1 MRLTLTT
8 RRPPAVA
15 IAVSAGLLLGVL
27 SVAGVGLAAGTG
39 VLAGEPDE
47 SKAVR
52 VLRHDQLALARL
64 QREVSDDLN
73 LADLHAS
80 AQAADRLAVLAR
92 QRDTTLAVLDDKQVK
107 ADATRAHSAIVT
119 ILAGYAN
126 LADVTD
132 ADLDAWDN
140 DERDIVSAFG
150 ELDAAVAPVAAMN
163 PERPLR
169 LNAAATETLTEKTSA
184 YFTYSARKLA
194 GYEKR
199 MVKFRRKN
207 RARIQQLAN
216 YRTTVQAQLAAYQ
229 ATRKELQS
237 YIDDATEFDD
247 RIVDFRAALRDAKS
261 RRAGIRSTLAALNP
275 ADELQSEHQRI
286 VAVLDHA
293 VSATDVGIDLANATE
308 DLRDSGDYYTSG
320 FELPEYDDF
329 VRQSDQITAERD
341 AAIGNWTRSL
351 NRYESRLKNPKGAP
365 KRPVI

>member
-8 RRPPAVA
+8 RRPSAVA
-15 IAVSAGLLLGVL
+15 IAVSAGLLVGVL

-52 VLRHDQLALARL
+52 VLRQDQLALSLLER
-64 QREVSDDLN
+64 QVSDDRD

-80 AQAADRLAVLAR
+80 ARAADRLAVLAR
-92 QRDTTLAVLDDKQVK
+92 ERDTTLAVLDDKQVK
-107 ADATRAHSAIVT
+107 ADATRAHSAILT
-119 ILAGYAN
+119 ILAGYAH
-126 LADVTD
+126 LSDVTD
-132 ADLDAWDN
+132 ADLDAWDD
-140 DERDIVSAFG
+140 DERYIVSAFG
-150 ELDAAVAPVAAMN
+150 QLDAAVAAVAAMN

-169 LNAAATETLTEKTSA
+169 LNAAAIETLTEKTSA
-184 YFTYSARKLA
+184 YFTGSAQKLA

-199 MVKFRRKN
+199 MAKFRRKN
-207 RARIQQLAN
+207 RARMQQLAD

-237 YIDDATEFDD
+237 YMDDATQFNE

-275 ADELQSEHQRI
+275 PDELQGEHQRI

-293 VSATDVGIDLANATE
+293 VSTTDVGIDLANATQ
-308 DLRDSGDYYTSG
+308 DLRDSGDFYTSG

-329 VRQSDQITAERD
+329 VRESDQITAERD
-341 AAIGNWTRSL
+341 AAMGNWTRSL
-351 NRYESRLKNPKGAP
+351 DSYESRLTNPKGAP